1 MKQIMEY
8 YGNVIIALIVATTV
22 LGMFSMARSSMG
34 NLAEKSIAVFQVEL
48 GENDAF
54 MDHHSLRRGEEYP

>member
-8 YGNVIIALIVATTV
+8 YGSVIIALVVAAAV
-22 LGMFSMARSSMG
+22 LGVFSMARSSMG
-34 NLAEKSIAVFQVEL
+34 NLAEKSIATFRVEL

-54 MDHHSLRRGEEYP
+54 MDHHSLRKGEEYP